1 MTGNNPSQQHAL
13 IMTILD
19 LLPAQIFW
27 KDVNLIYRGCNQAFA
42 QSVGLNDKTEVIGKS
57 DLELPVNVS
66 DSHKYRQDDILVMS
80 SKSPKLYIEEEQLLS
95 DGTKR
100 ILSTSKVPL
109 INQMGQ
115 LEGVLGI
122 YLDITERK
130 QLENDLCRA
139 KEAAESANQAKTAFL
154 ENMRHDIRTPLAGI
168 VGFSELLKLESKE
181 TRVKDYAENL
191 VVSSHAL
198 LNLLDEVLESI
209 QVSSGEIPLLKK
221 KFDLYQTITQ
231 VIDINR
237 ARAAQKRLELA
248 LYIDSGVPQYVIGD
262 KIRLHR
268 IVLELVTNALN
279 FTDRGRVNLSVKCAK
294 QEEQKIV
301 LKFTVEDTGIGMPIE
316 KQQEIYLQFR
326 RLSPS
331 FQGIYKGV
339 GLGLFVVKQFI
350 EELNGEIHVESEV
363 GKGTIFT
370 CLLPLQ
376 VSLLDDASCLDD
388 TPVRIPKQYKNNI
401 KQKLSMQT
409 PLKGR
414 KLHILVVE
422 DNLIAR
428 LSAQALL
435 QQYKCEVSLAQNG
448 KEAIDVCKQCQ
459 FDLILMDIGLPDM
472 SGCEVTRYLRKQMNT
487 STVPII
493 ALTSHIGEENIQKC
507 KDAGINDVFIKPLSM
522 EKCQKIIKLLS
533 GSLPQIPHP
542 KG

>member
-1 MTGNNPSQQHAL
+1 MTGNGSTKQSAL

-42 QSVGLNDKTEVIGKS
+42 LSVGLNDKLEVIGKS
-57 DLELPVNVS
+57 DLELPVNFS
-66 DSHKYRQDDILVMS
+66 DSHKYRQDDMQVMY
-80 SKSPKLYIEEEQLLS
+80 SKSPKLYIEEEQVLS

-109 INQMGQ
+109 INQAGQ

-130 QLENDLCRA
+130 QLENELCQA
-139 KEAAESANQAKTAFL
+139 KESAEAANQAKTAFL

-168 VGFSELLKLESKE
+168 VGFSELLKLETKE
-181 TRVKDYAENL
+181 TRIKDYAQNL

-231 VIDINR
+231 VVEINR
-237 ARAAQKRLELA
+237 ARAAQKRLDLVLSMEPNL
-248 LYIDSGVPQYVIGD
+248 PQYVIGD

-279 FTDRGRVNLSVKCAK
+279 FTDRGSVQLSISCAK
-294 QEEQKIV
+294 LEDQKMI
-301 LKFTVEDTGIGMPIE
+301 LKFIVEDTGIGMPIE

-331 FQGIYKGV
+331 YKGIYKGI

-370 CLLPLQ
+370 CLIPLQ
-376 VSLLDDASCLDD
+376 VSLLDDASCLDV
-388 TPVRIPKQYKNNI
+388 TPIRVPKQYETKLKPHVSI
-401 KQKLSMQT
+401 RSSSAMRKQ
-409 PLKGR
+409 
-414 KLHILVVE
+414 HILVVE

-435 QQYKCEVSLAQNG
+435 EQCECEVSLAQNG
-448 KEAIDVCKQCQ
+448 SEAIEACKLKDY
-459 FDLILMDIGLPDM
+459 DLILMDIGLPDID
-472 SGCEVTRYLRKQMNT
+472 GYEVTRRLRQQKNT
-487 STVPII
+487 LHVPII

-507 KDAGINDVFIKPLSM
+507 KQAGMNDVFNKPLNM
-522 EKCQKIIKLLS
+522 EKCQKIIDLLLS
-533 GSLPQIPHP
+533 
-542 KG
+542 